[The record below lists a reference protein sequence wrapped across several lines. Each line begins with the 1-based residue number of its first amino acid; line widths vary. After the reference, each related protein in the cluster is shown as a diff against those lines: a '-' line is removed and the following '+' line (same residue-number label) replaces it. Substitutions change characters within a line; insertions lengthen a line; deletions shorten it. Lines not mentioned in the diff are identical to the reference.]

1 MKLPEQITARH
12 DALTR
17 IRHDIHAHPE
27 LAFEEHRTAELV
39 ARELERI
46 CVEVHRGIGRT
57 GVVGV
62 IRKGGSTRAIALRA
76 DMDALPLQELNDF
89 AHRSRHAGCMHAC
102 GHDGHTTMLLG
113 AADYLRHHAQ
123 FDGTV
128 VLVFQPAEEGKGGA
142 PAMIADGFFERF
154 PVEAVFGMHNW
165 PGMPEGRFG
174 VTPGPVM
181 ASADRFDITI
191 TGHGGHAAM
200 PHQTRDPLIAGAQLV
215 TALQSIA
222 TRNTDPLD
230 AVVLSVTQ
238 FHAGEAYNAIP
249 SVANLCGTVRTLS
262 PAVRAATLASMQRV
276 CDGVAAS
283 FDVKIQLDWIEG
295 YPPTV
300 NSQAEAEFCR
310 RVASSLVGDAQVDW
324 AHRPSMGAEDF
335 AYFLEQR
342 PGCYVWIGNG
352 AREGGCMLH
361 NTRYDFNDDIL
372 PLGAAYWVR
381 LAETWLSV
389 EA

>member
-46 CVEVHRGIGRT
+46 GVEVHRGIGRT

-62 IRKGGSTRAIALRA
+62 IRKGSSTRAVALRA
-76 DMDALPLQELNDF
+76 DMDALPMQELNDF
-89 AHRSRHAGCMHAC
+89 AHRSQHAGCMHAC

-113 AADYLRHHAQ
+113 AADYLLHHAQ
-123 FDGTV
+123 FDGAV

-215 TALQSIA
+215 MALQSIA

-310 RVASSLVGDAQVDW
+310 RVASSLVGGAQVDW

-361 NTRYDFNDDIL
+361 NTRYDFNDAIL

-381 LAETWLSV
+381 LAEAWLAV
-389 EA
+389 A

>member
-46 CVEVHRGIGRT
+46 GVEVHRGIGRT

-62 IRKGGSTRAIALRA
+62 IRKGSSTRAVALRA

-89 AHRSRHAGCMHAC
+89 AHRSQHAGCMHAC

-113 AADYLRHHAQ
+113 AADYLLHHAQ
-123 FDGTV
+123 FDGAV

-361 NTRYDFNDDIL
+361 NTRYDFNDAIL

-381 LAETWLSV
+381 LAEAWLAV
-389 EA
+389 A